1 MRIVAIIEARMRS
14 SRLPGKVLKPILG
27 RPMLALMIERL
38 QRSSR
43 LDAISIAT
51 TADESCDEI
60 ATLANELHVGCY
72 RGSEDDVLDR
82 VLKTAKHAKADLIVE
97 LTGDCPLLDPVIV
110 DCVIEAFLANKVD
123 YCSNGLIET
132 YPRGMDVQ
140 VFPVSVLERV
150 ADLTDQ
156 PEDREHV
163 SLYIYEH
170 PDMFQLLNVESKLP
184 GGSGDIRL
192 TVDTEE
198 DFELVR
204 HIFEELYSVKPAF
217 GLQDILDLL
226 SRRPDLRAI
235 NRHVRQKAVR

>member
-27 RPMLALMIERL
+27 QPVLALMIERL
-38 QRSSR
+38 QKSNR
-43 LDAISIAT
+43 LDAIFIAT
-51 TADESCDEI
+51 TADESCDVIE
-60 ATLANELHVGCY
+60 TLANKLHVGCY

-82 VLKTAKHAKADLIVE
+82 VLQTAKHAKADLIVE
-97 LTGDCPLLDPVIV
+97 LTGDCPLLDPTIV
-110 DCVIEAFLANKVD
+110 DCVIDAFLANKVD

-140 VFPVSVLERV
+140 VFPVSVLEK
-150 ADLTDQ
+150 AAGLTDQ

-170 PDMFQLLNVESKLP
+170 PDMFRLLNIESKIPDGL
-184 GGSGDIRL
+184 GDVRL
-192 TVDTEE
+192 TVDTKE

-204 HIFEELYSVKPAF
+204 HIYEELYPVKPAF
-217 GLQDILDLL
+217 GLEDILHLL
-226 SRRPDLRAI
+226 SQRPDLRAI

>member
-38 QRSSR
+38 QRCNR

-51 TADESCDEI
+51 TTDESCDVIE
-60 ATLANELHVGCY
+60 TLANELLIGCY

-82 VLKTAKHAKADLIVE
+82 VLQTAKHAKADLIVE
-97 LTGDCPLLDPVIV
+97 LTGDCPLLDPAIV
-110 DCVIEAFLANKVD
+110 DCVIEAFLVSKVD
-123 YCSNGLIET
+123 YCSNGLIEP

-150 ADLTDQ
+150 AGLTDQ

-170 PDMFQLLNVESKLP
+170 PDLFRLLNVESKIP
-184 GGSGDIRL
+184 AGSGDIRL

-204 HIFEELYSVKPAF
+204 HIYEELYFVKPAF

-226 SRRPDLRAI
+226 SQRPDLRAT
-235 NRHVRQKAVR
+235 NRHVRQKDVR

>member
-1 MRIVAIIEARMRS
+1 MRIVATIEARMRS
-14 SRLPGKVLKPILG
+14 SRLPGKVLKSILG
-27 RPMLALMIERL
+27 RPMLELMIERL

-51 TADESCDEI
+51 TADESCDVIE
-60 ATLANELHVGCY
+60 TLANKLHVGCY

-82 VLKTAKHAKADLIVE
+82 VLQTAKHAKADLIVE
-97 LTGDCPLLDPVIV
+97 LTGDCPLLDPTIV
-110 DCVIEAFLANKVD
+110 DCVIDAFLANNVD
-123 YCSNGLIET
+123 YCSNALVEP

-150 ADLTDQ
+150 AGLTNQ

-170 PDMFQLLNVESKLP
+170 PDIFRLLNVESKIPDGL
-184 GGSGDIRL
+184 GDVRL
-192 TVDTEE
+192 TVDTKE

-204 HIFEELYSVKPAF
+204 LIYEELYPVKPAF
-217 GLQDILDLL
+217 GLQDILHLL
-226 SRRPDLRAI
+226 SQRSDLRAI

>member
-1 MRIVAIIEARMRS
+1 
-14 SRLPGKVLKPILG
+14 
-27 RPMLALMIERL
+27 
-38 QRSSR
+38 
-43 LDAISIAT
+43 
-51 TADESCDEI
+51 
-60 ATLANELHVGCY
+60 VGCY

-82 VLKTAKHAKADLIVE
+82 VLQTAKHAKADLIVE
-97 LTGDCPLLDPVIV
+97 LTGDCPLLDPVIM
-110 DCVIEAFLANKVD
+110 DCVIEAFLVNEVD

-150 ADLTDQ
+150 AGLTVQ

-170 PDMFQLLNVESKLP
+170 PDMFRLLNVESKIPDGL
-184 GGSGDIRL
+184 GDVRL
-192 TVDTEE
+192 TVDTKE

-204 HIFEELYSVKPAF
+204 HIYEELYPVKPAF
-217 GLQDILDLL
+217 GLEDILHLL
-226 SRRPDLRAI
+226 SQRPDLRAI